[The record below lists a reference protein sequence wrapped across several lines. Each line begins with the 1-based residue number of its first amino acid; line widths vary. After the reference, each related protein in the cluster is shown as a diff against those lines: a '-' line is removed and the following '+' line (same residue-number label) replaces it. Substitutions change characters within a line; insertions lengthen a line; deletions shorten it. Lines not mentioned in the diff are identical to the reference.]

1 MGVLDKN
8 RSRMQFGPY
17 SFEPSRLDKVL
28 FPDGGFT
35 KGDLIDYYSRI
46 AEFMLP
52 HIADRP
58 LAMRRFPDGIGE
70 EGFFQKKVPDYF
82 PEWIQRTEVEREE
95 GHIPMLLANNKATLA
110 FLADQAC
117 IEPHV
122 FLSRANSL
130 QKPDK
135 MIFDLDPPPE
145 GFPLVVRAANALRE
159 ILEQEQ
165 GLRAFVMTTGS
176 RGLHVMVPLKA
187 KRDFDPVR
195 DYAHR
200 VCSELASRY
209 PEDFT
214 TEMRKDKRRG
224 RLFLDYLRNAYGQH
238 SIAPYGLRALP
249 GAPVATPL
257 HWEELHQLDGGAQTY
272 RLKTIFRRLEQGG
285 DPWKGWSRHARQ
297 LKLEDG

>member
-1 MGVLDKN
+1 
-8 RSRMQFGPY
+8 MQFGPY

-28 FPDGGFT
+28 FPDSGFT

-52 HIADRP
+52 HLADRP
-58 LAMRRFPDGIGE
+58 LAMRRFPDGIRA
-70 EGFFQKKVPDYF
+70 EGFFQKTVPDYF

-95 GHIPMLLANNKATLA
+95 GRISMLLVNNKATLA
-110 FLADQAC
+110 YLADQAC
-117 IEPHV
+117 IEHHV
-122 FLSRANSL
+122 FPSRANHL
-130 QKPDK
+130 RAPDK
-135 MIFDLDPPPE
+135 MIFDLDPPEE
-145 GFPLVVRAANALRE
+145 GFRLVIRAASALRE
-159 ILEQEQ
+159 ILEAEQ

-176 RGLHVMVPLKA
+176 RGLHVVVPLKPQL
-187 KRDFDPVR
+187 DFDPVR

-200 VCSELASRY
+200 ICSELASRY

-257 HWEELHQLDGGAQTY
+257 HWEELDQLDGGAQTY